1 MRTIAAH
8 IRLPRRGTAVPEP
21 QSRFGL
27 RLLVAAAATML
38 ALLAGGSFLIGR
50 QLTTM
55 RIDRLASIQRADA
68 ASFEALSADPAAA
81 TGDISR
87 LLNAIARRPGTRE
100 ALLVDQRH
108 VIVSAGRAA
117 AVGHTIGDPRIDAAL
132 ATGTA
137 YAGKEARPNRDPG
150 DFEFVMPVNLAGAR
164 YAYEVTYSHAP
175 YDAEVAAM
183 RRVLIAIGALAF
195 VFGIGLFYLCGGRSL
210 MRTHRDALARATSD
224 PLTGLPNQRAFDS
237 ELVQSVNAAERYGT
251 PLGLAVVD
259 VDEFK
264 LINDRHGHPHGDA
277 VLMRLAEVLSTFRSA
292 DRPYRVGGDEFALL
306 MPNTDAG
313 GVGIVAR
320 RLLRSFEAAGV
331 RVTIGVSTLRQGAP
345 VDTLRAE
352 ADAAMYEAKRDGGN
366 RVVRFDDIRDHVS
379 VTTSDKRQALRRLLD
394 DRGVSIVYQPI
405 WAFDGNALVGIEAF
419 ARPHEVYGLGGPANA
434 FDIAEQLGQ
443 VHALDVLCVTEAIRS
458 APPLP
463 DGALLFINLSPQTL
477 DLDAESNDWL
487 LKITEEAGMRPSAVV
502 VEVTER
508 FGGRLPS
515 VVKCVNRL
523 RTQGFKIAI
532 DDVGTGNSG
541 LEMLRQ
547 VHAEFV
553 KIDRSVVTTA
563 ASEPSARA
571 LLFAMAA
578 FAQQTGSFVIA
589 EGIED
594 MEELEFLR
602 SIHERELRAGP
613 VIQGGQGYCLGLPAT
628 GIDPSPPAALLRPT
642 LRVA

>member
-1 MRTIAAH
+1 
-8 IRLPRRGTAVPEP
+8 
-21 QSRFGL
+21 
-27 RLLVAAAATML
+27 
-38 ALLAGGSFLIGR
+38 
-50 QLTTM
+50 
-55 RIDRLASIQRADA
+55 ASIQRADA
-68 ASFEALSADPAAA
+68 AGFEAVSTDPAVA
-81 TGDISR
+81 TGEISQ
-87 LLNAIARRPGTRE
+87 LLHAIARRPGTRE
-100 ALLVDQRH
+100 AVLIDQHQR
-108 VIVSAGRAA
+108 IVAAGNDAV
-117 AVGHTIGDPRIDAAL
+117 VGHRSGDPRINAAL
-132 ATGTA
+132 TTGTSF
-137 YAGKEARPNRDPG
+137 AGKEGDPNRDPN
-150 DFEFVMPVNLAGAR
+150 DFEFVIPVNLPGGR
-164 YAYEVTYSHAP
+164 YAYEVTYSHGP

-183 RRVLIAIGALAF
+183 RRVLIAIGALGF

-210 MRTHRDALARATSD
+210 MRAHRDALERATSD
-224 PLTGLPNQRAFDS
+224 PLTGLPNQRAFEGD
-237 ELVQSVNAAERYGT
+237 LVQSVNAAERYGT
-251 PLGLAVVD
+251 PLALAVVD

-277 VLMRLAEVLSTFRSA
+277 VLMRLAEVLSNFRSA

-306 MPNTDAG
+306 MPNTDSI
-313 GVGIVAR
+313 GVGMVAR

-331 RVTIGVSTLRQGAP
+331 RVTIGVSVLRPGATM
-345 VDTLRAE
+345 DTLRAE

-394 DRGVSIVYQPI
+394 DGGVSIVYQPI
-405 WAFDGNALVGIEAF
+405 WAFDGNELVGIEAF

-443 VHALDVLCVTEAIRS
+443 VHALDVLCVTAAIRS

-463 DGALLFINLSPQTL
+463 DDALLFINLSPQTL
-477 DLDAESNDWL
+477 DLDAECNDWL
-487 LKITEEAGMRPSAVV
+487 LAVTEAAGMSPGRVV

-523 RTQGFKIAI
+523 RSQGFKIAI

-553 KIDRSVVTTA
+553 KIDRSIVTA
-563 ASEPSARA
+563 AATEPSARA

-578 FAQQTGSFVIA
+578 FAQQTDSFVIA
-589 EGIED
+589 EGIEQI
-594 MEELEFLR
+594 EELEFLR

-613 VIQGGQGYCLGLPAT
+613 VIQGGQGFCLGLPST
-628 GIDPSPPAALLRPT
+628 TIDPTPPAALLQPT